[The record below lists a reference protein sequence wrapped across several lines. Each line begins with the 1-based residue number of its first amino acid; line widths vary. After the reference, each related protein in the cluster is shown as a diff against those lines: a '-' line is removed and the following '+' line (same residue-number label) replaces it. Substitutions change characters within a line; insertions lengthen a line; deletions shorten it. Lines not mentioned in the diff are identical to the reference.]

1 MKRTNTITNHETWH
15 ICEQCGTDYDQHLHG
30 NSCPECGFTIAK
42 LLSTSIYPI
51 AIFILFILIGS
62 SCTTSRVVA
71 HRNHSIATKVAQ
83 TKYKVRQHRNNIA
96 QRKLQYDG
104 CRPYR
109 MGDWKACINYA
120 DRPHSRWPFN
130 FLQ

>member
-1 MKRTNTITNHETWH
+1 MKRSINKPNHETWH
-15 ICEQCGTDYDQHLHG
+15 FCEQCGTEYDQHLHG
-30 NSCPECGFTIAK
+30 EVCPECGFTVAK
-42 LLSTSIYPI
+42 LLSTNLYPI
-51 AIFILFILIGS
+51 AIFILFILIGC
-62 SCTTSRVVA
+62 SCTDSRVLVQ
-71 HRNHSIATKVAQ
+71 RDHSIATKVAQ

-104 CRPYR
+104 CRPDR
-109 MGDWKACINYA
+109 MSDWRACINFA